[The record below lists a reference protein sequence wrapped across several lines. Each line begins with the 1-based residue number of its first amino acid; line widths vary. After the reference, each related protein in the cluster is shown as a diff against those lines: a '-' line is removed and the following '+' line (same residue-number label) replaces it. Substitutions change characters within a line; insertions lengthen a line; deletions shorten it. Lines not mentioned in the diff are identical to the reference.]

1 MHAHAAGAAAHQ
13 AAIANAI
20 KASGV
25 VVRVDAGDFL
35 RILKQ
40 NNEVPL
46 VVVGRGGVFK
56 KHYAYLTSYKGLAFY
71 ATSQAPIVF
80 PTRVETIEAKKISIP
95 DV

>member
-1 MHAHAAGAAAHQ
+1 MHAHAAVAAHQ

-40 NNEVPL
+40 NEEVPL

-56 KHYAYLTSYKGLAFY
+56 KHHAYLTSYKGLAFY
-71 ATSQAPIVF
+71 ATSDAPIVL
-80 PTRVETIEAKKISIP
+80 PPRVETIAAKKISIP
-95 DV
+95 EL